1 MESVEISCF
10 CVIVFSNQLSLMG
23 TPFLVT
29 PQLMSTL
36 GPEWISFLPQLTSA
50 ALLLPLRS
58 ARRAFSSGGKDQDG
72 NLLYLV

>member
-1 MESVEISCF
+1 MESVEVSCF
-10 CVIVFSNQLSLMG
+10 CVIVFSNQLFLMR

-29 PQLMSTL
+29 TQPMSTL

-58 ARRAFSSGGKDQDG
+58 ARRAFFSGGKDQNG
-72 NLLYLV
+72 NLLSLV